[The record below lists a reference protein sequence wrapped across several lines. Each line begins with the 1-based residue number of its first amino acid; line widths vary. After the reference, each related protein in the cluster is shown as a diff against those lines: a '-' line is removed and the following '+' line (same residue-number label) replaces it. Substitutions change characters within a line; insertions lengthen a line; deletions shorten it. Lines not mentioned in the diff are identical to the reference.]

1 MRPSRGSHEST
12 KQRSPSRVPSRT
24 GRQTSVTGSHQAPS
38 SHGAARPHVSPTRAG
53 RRQTPRNS
61 SPSRAQTVPSSHGRS
76 TSGSLSC
83 QRPQASPSPA
93 GAARTKRAHQLGS
106 PGRQKRG
113 SPSTGA
119 QSSSRAHSPATG
131 TQTFRPSTQL
141 DGARRHAWFGAH
153 SRLHAHSSPAA
164 TTPRR
169 YRPSQPGNVRES
181 ETMSPR
187 STTSARSIARRH
199 ASTSSLPNRTNV
211 LAIHRADST
220 TQTSRDTRSISRAG
234 QSARGSSAMRPQYAS
249 ASCASASSRSSSVG
263 SCELGHAVTSKKRR
277 ATPRGRRARFMTV
290 GEWRPARILGSR
302 IPRDSAKIRG
312 RRSLGEARQPFV
324 ARRGV
329 RRRQRRKRSESCID
343 DRTSPSTG
351 GPRGTG

>member
-61 SPSRAQTVPSSHGRS
+61 SPSGAQTVPSSHGRW

-169 YRPSQPGNVRES
+169 YRPSQPGN
-181 ETMSPR
+181 
-187 STTSARSIARRH
+187 IARVRDDEPEVDDVRALDRSATRLDVVAAEPDERPRH
-199 ASTSSLPNRTNV
+199 PPRRLHDAD
-211 LAIHRADST
+211 LARHTIDL
-220 TQTSRDTRSISRAG
+220 
-234 QSARGSSAMRPQYAS
+234 ARGPKRAWF
-249 ASCASASSRSSSVG
+249 VG
-263 SCELGHAVTSKKRR
+263 DAAAVRVGELRERVLSLELRGVVRARARRDHEEEEGHAERKTR
-277 ATPRGRRARFMTV
+277 ALHDGGRVAPGSNPWVENPERF
-290 GEWRPARILGSR
+290 GQ
-302 IPRDSAKIRG
+302 DS
-312 RRSLGEARQPFV
+312 
-324 ARRGV
+324 
-329 RRRQRRKRSESCID
+329 
-343 DRTSPSTG
+343 RTSFTW
-351 GPRGTG
+351 